1 MAVMR
6 QQVRLITQAAEAVV
20 LEAQVRQEQQ
30 LLEAQ
35 VV

>member
-1 MAVMR
+1 M
-6 QQVRLITQAAEAVV
+6 RLITEAAEAVV
-20 LEAQVRQEQQ
+20 LEAQVRQEHQ